1 MSLPT
6 KFFVFDFETTG
17 TDPARHAPIEIAAIV
32 LDMATL
38 KEVDRFQTLI
48 QPFEGAEF
56 DREAMAVNGI
66 SQEELKNSPDAESA
80 FRKLKAFAERHGTMY
95 AVAHNVD
102 FDWDFLK
109 AAEVRH
115 KIWAVPLEKLKIDTQ
130 AIAVWVLGR
139 NGQLK
144 GHGLKSLLGAFNLD
158 KTGHHRAM
166 FDVEQLCEVIRRLAD
181 FKPATQMSL
190 FG

>member
-17 TDPARHAPIEIAAIV
+17 TDPSRHAPIEIAAII

-38 KEVDRFQTLI
+38 REVDRFETLI
-48 QPFEGAEF
+48 RPFEGAEF
-56 DREAMAVNGI
+56 DRDAMATHGI
-66 SQEELKNSPDAESA
+66 SLEELKAAPEPEAA

-95 AVAHNVD
+95 AVAHNID
-102 FDWDFLK
+102 FDWEFLK

-115 KIWAVPLEKLKIDTQ
+115 KVWAVPLEKLKIDTQ
-130 AIAVWVLGR
+130 ALAVWVLGR
-139 NGQLK
+139 SGQLK
-144 GHGLKSLLGAFNLD
+144 GHGLKSLLNAFSLD
-158 KTGHHRAM
+158 HSGHHRAM
-166 FDVEQLCEVIRRLAD
+166 FDVEMLCQAIRKLSD
-181 FKPATQMSL
+181 HKPAVQMGL

>member
-1 MSLPT
+1 MSTPT

-17 TDPARHAPIEIAAIV
+17 TDPKKHAPIEIAAIV

-38 KEVDRFQTLI
+38 KELDRFETLMK
-48 QPFEGAEF
+48 PYEGAEI
-56 DREAMAVNGI
+56 EKQAMEVNGI
-66 SQEELKNSPDAESA
+66 TPEQLKTAPDPEVA
-80 FRKLKAFAERHGTMY
+80 FRNLKAFAERHGMMY
-95 AVAHNVD
+95 AVAHNID

-115 KIWAVPLEKLKIDTQ
+115 KIWAVPLEKCKIDTQ
-130 AIAVWVLGR
+130 ALAIWTLGR
-139 NGQLK
+139 PGQLK
-144 GHGLKSLLGAFNLD
+144 TFGLKSLLNHFNLD

-166 FDVEQLCEVIRRLAD
+166 FDVEKLCEVMRKLAD
-181 FKPATQMSL
+181 FKPALQMGL

>member
-17 TDPARHAPIEIAAIV
+17 TDPARHAPVEIAAIV

-48 QPFEGAEF
+48 RPFEGAEF
-56 DREAMAVNGI
+56 DREAMAVHGI
-66 SQEELKNSPDAESA
+66 SAEELKQAPEAEQA
-80 FRKLKAFAERHGTMY
+80 FRLLKAFGERHGMMY
-95 AVAHNVD
+95 AVAHNID
-102 FDWDFLK
+102 FDWQFLK

-115 KIWAVPLEKLKIDTQ
+115 KIWAVPLEKLKVDTQ
-130 AIAVWVLGR
+130 ALAVWTLGR
-139 NGQLK
+139 QGLLK
-144 GHGLKSLLGAFNLD
+144 GHGLKSLLGYFNLE
-158 KTGHHRAM
+158 KSGHHRAM
-166 FDVEQLCEVIRRLAD
+166 WDVEALCEVLRKLAE
-181 FKPATQMSL
+181 FKPAAQMSL

>member
-17 TDPARHAPIEIAAIV
+17 TDPARHAPIEIAVII

-38 KEVDRFQTLI
+38 KEVDRFETLI
-48 QPFEGAEF
+48 KPFEGAEI

-66 SQEELKNSPDAESA
+66 TAEELKTAPEAEVA
-80 FRKLKAFAERHGTMY
+80 FQRLKDFAFRHGTMY

-109 AAEVRH
+109 AAESRH
-115 KIWAVPLEKLKIDTQ
+115 KLWLVPLEKLKIDTQ
-130 AIAVWVLGR
+130 ALAVWTLGR
-139 NGQLK
+139 NGHLK
-144 GHGLKSLLGAFNLD
+144 GHGLKSLLGAFNLSSE
-158 KTGHHRAM
+158 GHHRAM
-166 FDVEQLCEVIRRLAD
+166 FDVEMLCQAIRKLSD
-181 FKPATQMSL
+181 FKPTSQMSL

>member
-17 TDPARHAPIEIAAIV
+17 IDPARHAPIEIAAIV
-32 LDMATL
+32 LEMATL
-38 KEVDRFQTLI
+38 KEVDRFETLI
-48 QPFEGAEF
+48 KPFEGAEL
-56 DREAMAVNGI
+56 DREAMAINGI
-66 SQEELKNSPDAESA
+66 TPEMLKAAPDPEFA
-80 FRKLKAFAERHGTMY
+80 FRQLKAFAERHGMMY
-95 AVAHNVD
+95 AVAHNID
-102 FDWDFLK
+102 FDWNFLK

-139 NGQLK
+139 AGLLK
-144 GHGLKSLLGAFNLD
+144 GHGLKSLLAHFELD
-158 KTGHHRAM
+158 RSGHHRALW
-166 FDVEQLCEVIRRLAD
+166 DVEQLCEVMRKLAE
-181 FKPATQMSL
+181 FKPSTQMSL

>member
-1 MSLPT
+1 MSLPS

-17 TDPARHAPIEIAAIV
+17 TDSTRHAPIEIAAIV

-38 KEVDRFQTLI
+38 KEVDRFETLI
-48 QPFEGAEF
+48 RPFEGAEF
-56 DREAMAVNGI
+56 DREAMTVNGI
-66 SQEELKNSPDAESA
+66 SQEELKQAPDPETA
-80 FRKLKAFAERHGTMY
+80 FRKLKAFAERHGMMY
-95 AVAHNVD
+95 AVAHNID

-158 KTGHHRAM
+158 KSGHHRAM
-166 FDVEQLCEVIRRLAD
+166 FDVEMLCEAMRKLAD
-181 FKPATQMSL
+181 FKPTTQMSL

>member
-1 MSLPT
+1 MSLPS

-17 TDPARHAPIEIAAIV
+17 TDPSRHAPIEIAAIV

-38 KEVDRFQTLI
+38 KEVDRFETLMK
-48 QPFEGAEF
+48 PFEGAEI

-66 SQEELKNSPDAESA
+66 TPEELKHAPEAEVA
-80 FRKLKAFAERHGTMY
+80 FRNLKAFAERHGMMY
-95 AVAHNVD
+95 AVAHNID

-115 KIWAVPLEKLKIDTQ
+115 KVWAVPLEKLKIDTQ
-130 AIAVWVLGR
+130 ALAVWVLGR
-139 NGQLK
+139 SGQLK
-144 GHGLKSLLGAFNLD
+144 GHGLKSLLNALNLSSE
-158 KTGHHRAM
+158 GHHRAM
-166 FDVEQLCEVIRRLAD
+166 FDVEQLCQAMRKLSE
-181 FKPATQMSL
+181 FKGAAQMSL